1 MAVGVS
7 QAFFILLILDF
18 FCISI
23 SFDLKF
29 FTCRKQRSLPM
40 LLSKSTNE
48 EIGKLK
54 VLGVCG
60 GIGSGKS
67 SACKL
72 LVSSLGCVAHLDADS
87 IAHSVYSPGTQ
98 AVKDVV
104 AEFGTK
110 ILQDGTDDTIDRK
123 KLGPIVFADRSKM
136 AKLEEIVWPHVKD
149 SIKLKIDD
157 LQSTWAE
164 EGESDKGSNE
174 PIIIL
179 EAAILLDAGW
189 DDLMDGV
196 WAVVAT
202 KEIALERIMAR
213 NNLSREEA
221 EKRIIAQESRR
232 GIGNLEEEKEKGKIT
247 AIIENNG
254 TLDDLKEALQNTLS
268 DPKSWN

>member
-1 MAVGVS
+1 ME
-7 QAFFILLILDF
+7 
-18 FCISI
+18 
-23 SFDLKF
+23 K
-29 FTCRKQRSLPM
+29 
-40 LLSKSTNE
+40 
-48 EIGKLK
+48 
-54 VLGVCG
+54 
-60 GIGSGKS
+60 
-67 SACKL
+67 
-72 LVSSLGCVAHLDADS
+72 
-87 IAHSVYSPGTQ
+87 
-98 AVKDVV
+98 
-104 AEFGTK
+104 
-110 ILQDGTDDTIDRK
+110 
-123 KLGPIVFADRSKM
+123 
-136 AKLEEIVWPHVKD
+136 IVWPHVKH

-196 WAVVAT
+196 WAVVAS